1 MKAQILEAIGE
12 SGFEDSAQ
20 LNGALAANDRLK
32 YYFSLLQMA
41 IAHAD
46 HPEEAAA
53 SLHSERLAC
62 GIDDS
67 GLDETVGATRK
78 QGECYNVPGCAK
90 ILQRI
95 AQDLRAMATPVLNG
109 SRGGFEKRLETL
121 LSTLPECRNDE
132 ISADVVSRIARAR
145 HGKGDSIHQIVM
157 DLHKALNAKQAE
169 LAEERLDGAAVYGIE
184 ESDRPLIAAF
194 MAGLNRTAPLKFS
207 HPGLDTTAT
216 RAGQRLV
223 IQNDIGTTD
232 AHVIVIHVEGV
243 PLRTEPGAM
252 AESAAPVAGDAK
264 PMAVEITCSDV
275 HQERLQFLRDMLK
288 PYQVSWGEDRT
299 RQVPSLAEGTTFYL
313 TTGRFEAKS
322 HEELLA
328 YLTFLGS
335 RLVFLIDWNRAR
347 KQLRGFLR
355 GDQRAAL
362 LAWAAEAE
370 VGHRG
375 FLELGGARLINQAI
389 EDTGGSAMHFGDRLC
404 EVLGDEAAL
413 SFVQFVFRVATDG
426 LREHQSPSLIQDRV
440 RAELQKHFAS
450 EGTRIL
456 QLASDHAGMIFEIA
470 TLVRDGIRAII
481 SGTDGDTYQR
491 LAKRARRFE
500 HEADQMVVTAR
511 EAVRR
516 RPEYAPLFRVV
527 EAADDAADE
536 LEEAAFLVELLAE
549 SKAEGQ
555 ALQALEALAELLVAG
570 TQEWVKALGH
580 AAQGYTPRGL
590 GAGTL
595 ADADDFLI
603 AVDRLSELEHSAD
616 DAERALI
623 RVAVQHA
630 RNFRQLHMYS
640 EMGRSLEDAADA
652 LKWAG
657 LITRDHLLG
666 TVLSA

>member
-12 SGFEDSAQ
+12 TGFERSAH
-20 LNGALAANDRLK
+20 LNAALAANDRLK

-46 HPEEAAA
+46 HPEQPA
-53 SLHSERLAC
+53 SSLRQERLAC
-62 GIDDS
+62 GVNDS
-67 GLDETVGATRK
+67 GLDDIATATRR
-78 QGECYNVPGCAK
+78 QGECYHVPGCAK
-90 ILQRI
+90 ILQQI
-95 AQDLRAMATPVLNG
+95 AQDLRAMATPVLEASPG
-109 SRGGFEKRLETL
+109 AFPGAIPGACPSAIKDRLETL
-121 LSTLPECRNDE
+121 LSELPEAQDDQ
-132 ISADVVSRIARAR
+132 IGADAVSRITRAR

-157 DLHKALNAKQAE
+157 DLHKALNTMQAE

-232 AHVIVIHVEGV
+232 AHVIVIHVEG
-243 PLRTEPGAM
+243 
-252 AESAAPVAGDAK
+252 
-264 PMAVEITCSDV
+264 MAVETTYSDV
-275 HQERLQFLRDMLK
+275 HPERLQFLRDMLK
-288 PYQVSWGEDRT
+288 TYQVSWGEEGT
-299 RQVPSLAEGTTFYL
+299 RQAPSVAAGTSFYMV
-313 TTGRFEAKS
+313 TGRFQAKD
-322 HEELLA
+322 HHELLA
-328 YLTFLGS
+328 YLGLLAS

-355 GDQRAAL
+355 GEQRAAL

-404 EVLGDEAAL
+404 DVLGDEAAQ
-413 SFVQFVFRVATDG
+413 SFVQFVFRVAAEG
-426 LREHQSPSLIQDRV
+426 LRDHQSPSLIQDRV
-440 RAELQKHFAS
+440 RAELQTHFAS

-456 QLASDHAGMIFEIA
+456 QLANDHAGMIFEIA
-470 TLVRDGIRAII
+470 TLVRDGVRAIG
-481 SGTDGDTYQR
+481 SVPDGASYQR

-500 HEADQMVVTAR
+500 HEADQLVATAR
-511 EAVRR
+511 DAVRR
-516 RPEYAPLFRVV
+516 RPEYTPLFRVV

-536 LEEAAFLVELLAE
+536 LEEAAFLLELLAE

-555 ALQALEALAELLVAG
+555 PLHALEALADLLVEG
-570 TQEWVKALGH
+570 TEEWIKALSH
-580 AAQGYTPRGL
+580 AAVEYTPH
-590 GAGTL
+590 GAGTRG
-595 ADADDFLI
+595 DADDFLI
-603 AVDRLSELEHSAD
+603 AIDRLSELEHSAD

-623 RVAVQHA
+623 HATVQHA
-630 RNFRQLHMYS
+630 SNFRQLHMYS
-640 EMGRSLEDAADA
+640 EMGRGLEAAADA

-666 TVLSA
+666 KVLSA